1 MRSTEKLRFFTP
13 IPTKAYNRTGD
24 TALYVIVRGNQRI
37 VRSLNLPSRG
47 ISLIYRPITNTE
59 REMLAKADQLQAVP
73 VTEAGK

>member
-1 MRSTEKLRFFTP
+1 M
-13 IPTKAYNRTGD
+13 
-24 TALYVIVRGNQRI
+24 
-37 VRSLNLPSRG
+37 NLPLRG